1 MRAFP
6 PYTVWSMTIDGKT
19 TYGVHGPHQ
28 RPITTKALTHAE
40 AVVLCEMLNAAVP
53 EPWDG

>member
-28 RPITTKALTHAE
+28 RPITTEALTHAE